1 MPDASTNPLGDNP
14 DVNTTCDEVDPTT
27 PTTIPADQEVKGR
40 TPPAE
45 EPLGD
50 RNRYRATRLRL
61 RLPFGELQDPLDD
74 RLPDLVATTI
84 PSWLIASTHLQDTGA
99 GIGIV
104 SSNWLEQH
112 RGSQLADQDSE
123 RPRSGE
129 TRGSTRTRRF
139 QAAPTEVLSDSP

>member
-1 MPDASTNPLGDNP
+1 VPDASTNPPEDNP

-45 EPLGD
+45 
-50 RNRYRATRLRL
+50 
-61 RLPFGELQDPLDD
+61 DPLDD

-84 PSWLIASTHLQDTGA
+84 PSWLIASAHLQDTGA

-104 SSNWLEQH
+104 SSNWLDQH

-123 RPRSGE
+123 GPRPGE
-129 TRGSTRTRRF
+129 TRGPTRTRLF
-139 QAAPTEVLSDSP
+139 QAAPEEVLSDSP